1 MILESEPMRLTN
13 FFIAYPC
20 TTLAIGYSILTVLL
34 VVSIQYNMF
43 RIPDADDREYLIAD
57 SPELTHW
64 ERIVEVDKF
73 SLSDLKT
80 D

>member
-1 MILESEPMRLTN
+1 
-13 FFIAYPC
+13 
-20 TTLAIGYSILTVLL
+20 
-34 VVSIQYNMF
+34 MF

-80 D
+80 DKNKSI